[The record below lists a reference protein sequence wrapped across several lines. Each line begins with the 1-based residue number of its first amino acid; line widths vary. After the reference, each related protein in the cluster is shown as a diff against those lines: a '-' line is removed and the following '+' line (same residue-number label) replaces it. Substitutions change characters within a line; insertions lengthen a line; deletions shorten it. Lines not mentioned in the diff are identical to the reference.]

1 MAYSDGNPVGVARG
15 VVGSA
20 VDALIRWLPL
30 AIVVALWAFASGR
43 IVSTTFLP
51 PPVAVFTE
59 AAARTTNPEFLW
71 DLTVSLYR
79 VAIGL
84 GLAILIG
91 VTVGVSMAWSD
102 TIEDL
107 IDVPLTITYPIPK
120 SALVPLSILWFGSG
134 TQTVLFVIFLGS
146 ILPVVL
152 NSYNAADKVD
162 ENLIRSARMMGT
174 SDRDL
179 LRNVIYPAS
188 IPAIFTGIRQ
198 AIPISFI
205 VLINGE
211 LLAADV
217 GIGASIL
224 SFGQLGLYEPM
235 FAIIILF
242 SIVAYVAVRLF
253 ERIRDRVLVWH

>member
-1 MAYSDGNPVGVARG
+1 MSYSDSGTVRIVEETAETIAGT
-15 VVGSA
+15 
-20 VDALIRWLPL
+20 LIRWLPL
-30 AIVVALWAFASGR
+30 GIVVLFWWFASGR

-51 PPVAVFTE
+51 SPIIVFE
-59 AAARTTNPEFLW
+59 NALDWTTHPEFL
-71 DLTVSLYR
+71 LNLGMSLYR
-79 VAIGL
+79 VALGL
-84 GLAILIG
+84 GLSIVIG

-146 ILPVVL
+146 ILPIVL
-152 NSYNAADKVD
+152 NSYNAANKVD
-162 ENLIRSARMMGT
+162 ENLIRSAQMMGT
-174 SDRDL
+174 SERDM
-179 LRNVIYPAS
+179 LRRIIYPAS

-217 GIGASIL
+217 GIGSMIL
-224 SFGQLGLYEPM
+224 RYGQLGLYEEM
-235 FAIIILF
+235 FAVIILF
-242 SIVAYVAVRLF
+242 SIVAYVVVRLF
-253 ERIRDRVLVWH
+253 ERIRDRVLIWH